1 MNGIDLRAHL
11 NSRHKEIIFSY
22 TLHNVNV
29 GYIRFSKYC
38 TCDMEYL
45 IHENGCHYFLGKV

>member
-11 NSRHKEIIFSY
+11 NSR
-22 TLHNVNV
+22 HNVNV

>member
-11 NSRHKEIIFSY
+11 NSRHKEIKFSY